1 MRVREV
7 SSSTALSPSSLPG
20 LDYALNPYRGCS
32 IGCVYCYAPSV
43 LREQRPWGRFV
54 DVKRNIPAVLA
65 KELRRK
71 ERGVVG
77 LGTVTDGY
85 QPLEARYHLTRYC
98 LEQLVRFDF
107 PVSVQTKSSLVL
119 KDLDLLRRLS
129 DAEVG
134 VTVTTLDETQRRRFE
149 PFGSPTERRLATLR
163 RLHEAGMRTWAFV
176 GPILPVTTEAT
187 LEPLLRGI
195 LESGTRRVLFDRLR
209 FRPGVWER
217 VEPAAVASGF
227 EPAYREVR
235 DRPDAFVPLE
245 SRIRSLGESLGLA
258 MEPAFPAGW

>member
-1 MRVREV
+1 MKVREV
-7 SSSTALSPSSLPG
+7 SCTTALSESSLPG

-43 LREQRPWGRFV
+43 LREDRAWGRFV

-65 KELRRK
+65 RELKRK
-71 ERGVVG
+71 PRGVVG

-85 QPLEARYHLTRYC
+85 QPIEGRYHLTRYC
-98 LEQLVRFDF
+98 LEQLLRFDF

-119 KDLDLLRRLS
+119 KDLDLLMRLS
-129 DAEVG
+129 EAEVG
-134 VTVTTLDETQRRRFE
+134 VTVTTLDEVERRRFE
-149 PFGSPTERRLATLR
+149 PFASPSERRLASLRTLNQ
-163 RLHEAGMRTWAFV
+163 AGVRTWAFV

-195 LESGTRRVLFDRLR
+195 RASGTRRVLFDRLR

-217 VEPAAVASGF
+217 IAPAASAAGAGA
-227 EPAYREVR
+227 AYREAR
-235 DRPDAFVPLE
+235 DAPGTFAPLE
-245 SRIRSLGESLGLA
+245 ERIRSLGESLGLA